1 MDGDIN
7 ISGKLILIL
16 VLTII
21 NAFFAASEMAMV
33 SVDKIKLAGKAD
45 DGNKKA
51 KMLID
56 ILKEPSR
63 FLSTIQVGITFA
75 GFFSSATAAVSISTL
90 FGNKLERLG
99 LPFAQNIAFVGI
111 TLILSYIMLVF
122 GELVPKRIALR
133 YAEKFAMFAVKPINF
148 ISKIMKPFVS
158 FLSISTNTVLGLLG
172 ISTEGVEAKI
182 TLEEI
187 SSMVE
192 VGHEQGF
199 INPVEREMIK
209 SVISFDEKLAEEVM
223 TARTEVF
230 MIDINDKMEDYID
243 ELLNL
248 RYSRIPVYEDYIDNI
263 IGVLY
268 IKDFLYE
275 AYKKGFNNVNIRDII
290 RPAYFVPERKNI
302 NDLFME
308 LKNTSHHFAI
318 LIDEYGG
325 FSGIVTMEDLIEEI
339 MGDIDDEYDKDD
351 PEIRKIGKTIFLVR
365 GSTSVKTLN
374 HTIGTELDDDSEEY
388 DTLGGFL
395 IYKLGYI
402 PIEGQK
408 VEIEED
414 GYIYKIEEIQDQRI
428 ISVRVES
435 NNILDKGSV
444 E

>member
-1 MDGDIN
+1 MDGGTN
-7 ISGKLILIL
+7 ISGKLMLIL
-16 VLTII
+16 VLTIV

-33 SVDKIKLAGKAD
+33 SVDRIKLTGKAD

-51 KMLID
+51 KMLIN

-75 GFFSSATAAVSISTL
+75 GFFSSASAAVSISAL
-90 FGNKLERLG
+90 LGNKLEQLG
-99 LPFAQNIAFVGI
+99 LPFGQNIAFVGV
-111 TLILSYIMLVF
+111 TLLLSYIMLVF

-133 YAEKFAMFAVKPINF
+133 YAERFAMFAVKPISLV
-148 ISKIMKPFVS
+148 SKIMKPFVS
-158 FLSISTNTVLGLLG
+158 FLSISTNAVMSLVG

-187 SSMVE
+187 GSMVE

-209 SVISFDEKLAEEVM
+209 SVISFDDKLAEEIM

-230 MIDINDKMEDYID
+230 MININDKIDEYID
-243 ELLNL
+243 KLLDL
-248 RYSRIPVYEDYIDNI
+248 RYSRIPVYEDYLDNI

-268 IKDFLYE
+268 IKDFLFE
-275 AYKKGFNNVNIRDII
+275 AYKKGFENVQIRDII

-308 LKNTSHHFAI
+308 LKKNSRHFAV

-351 PEIRKIGKTIFLVR
+351 PEIRKIGKATFLVR
-365 GSTSVKTLN
+365 GSTSVKTIN
-374 HTIGTELDDDSEEY
+374 NSIGTELDQDSEEY
-388 DTLGGFL
+388 DTVGGFL

-402 PIEGQK
+402 PVEGQK
-408 VEIEED
+408 AEIED
-414 GYIYKIEEIQDQRI
+414 TNYIYRIEEIQDQRI
-428 ISVRVES
+428 ISVRIES
-435 NNILDKGSV
+435 KNILD
-444 E
+444 

>member
-111 TLILSYIMLVF
+111 TLSLSYIMLVF

-192 VGHEQGF
+192 VGD
-199 INPVEREMIK
+199 RK
-209 SVISFDEKLAEEVM
+209 SVV
-223 TARTEVF
+223 
-230 MIDINDKMEDYID
+230 
-243 ELLNL
+243 
-248 RYSRIPVYEDYIDNI
+248 
-263 IGVLY
+263 
-268 IKDFLYE
+268 
-275 AYKKGFNNVNIRDII
+275 
-290 RPAYFVPERKNI
+290 
-302 NDLFME
+302 
-308 LKNTSHHFAI
+308 
-318 LIDEYGG
+318 
-325 FSGIVTMEDLIEEI
+325 
-339 MGDIDDEYDKDD
+339 
-351 PEIRKIGKTIFLVR
+351 
-365 GSTSVKTLN
+365 
-374 HTIGTELDDDSEEY
+374 
-388 DTLGGFL
+388 
-395 IYKLGYI
+395 
-402 PIEGQK
+402 
-408 VEIEED
+408 
-414 GYIYKIEEIQDQRI
+414 
-428 ISVRVES
+428 
-435 NNILDKGSV
+435 
-444 E
+444 

>member
-1 MDGDIN
+1 MVSDIN
-7 ISGKLILIL
+7 VSGKLILIF
-16 VLTII
+16 VLTMI

-33 SVDKIKLAGKAD
+33 SVDRIKLTEKAD

-51 KMLID
+51 KMLIH

-75 GFFSSATAAVSISTL
+75 GFFSSASAAVSISTL
-90 FGNKLERLG
+90 LGNKLEGFG
-99 LPFAQNIAFVGI
+99 LPFARDIAFIGI

-122 GELVPKRIALR
+122 GELVPKRIAIR
-133 YAEKFAMFAVKPINF
+133 YAEKFAMFAVRPINF
-148 ISKIMKPFVS
+148 ISKLMKPFVS

-172 ISTEGVEAKI
+172 ISKEGVEAKI

-199 INPVEREMIK
+199 INPAEREMIK
-209 SVISFDEKLAEEVM
+209 SVISFDDKLAEEVM

-230 MIDINDKMEDYID
+230 MIDVNDKLDDYID

-248 RYSRIPVYEDYIDNI
+248 RYSRIPVYEDYLDNI

-268 IKDFLYE
+268 IKDFLFE
-275 AYKKGFNNVNIRDII
+275 AYKKGFNNVEIRDII

-308 LKNTSHHFAI
+308 LKNTSRHFAI
-318 LIDEYGG
+318 LVDEYGG

-351 PEIRKIGKTIFLVR
+351 PEIRKIGKATFLVR

-374 HTIGTELDDDSEEY
+374 NSIGTELAEDSEEY

-402 PIEGQK
+402 PVEGQE
-408 VEIEED
+408 VEIEE
-414 GYIYKIEEIQDQRI
+414 GSFTYTIEEIQEQRI

-435 NNILDKGSV
+435 KNILEKGS
-444 E
+444 EE